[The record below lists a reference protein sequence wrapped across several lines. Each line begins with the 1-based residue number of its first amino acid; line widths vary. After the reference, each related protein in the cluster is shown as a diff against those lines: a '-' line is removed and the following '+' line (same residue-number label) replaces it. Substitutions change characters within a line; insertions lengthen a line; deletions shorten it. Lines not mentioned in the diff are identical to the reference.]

1 MIEFQ
6 YNGYNV
12 RILGDIINISLDND
26 LILVYSDQHGE
37 QIYGHRT
44 PTRIVE
50 VREVLQHVREQA
62 SME

>member
-50 VREVLQHVREQA
+50 VREVRQHVREQA